1 MERVLFLC
9 VHNSARSQ
17 IAEGLLRHLGAGRFE
32 VASAG
37 VEATAVRP
45 KAIEAMREI
54 GIDISRQ
61 TSKSVDRF
69 MTERFDVVV
78 TVCGEYESCPIPPEA
93 SRVLHWPYPDPSRE
107 DRIESYR
114 AVRDGIRARIDR
126 ELL

>member
-17 IAEGLLRHLGAGRFE
+17 IAEGLLRHLGRGRFE

-45 KAIEAMREI
+45 KAIEVMREI
-54 GIDISRQ
+54 GVDIAGQ
-61 TSKSVDRF
+61 TAKGVDRF
-69 MTERFDVVV
+69 MSETFDVVV
-78 TVCGEYESCPIPPEA
+78 TVCGEYEACPIPA
-93 SRVLHWPYPDPSRE
+93 KAGRVLHWPYPDPSRD

-114 AVRDGIRARIDR
+114 SVRDGIRGRIER